1 MRDRRWVL
9 ITGMSGS
16 GKTLVSHIFEDLG
29 YFCVDNLPPRLLP
42 ALVDLSEE
50 HTERMR
56 HVALVIDTRC
66 GEMLAELLDNVR
78 RVAERG
84 VPVEIVFLDCTDDE
98 LVQRFRET
106 RRKHPLFHEHP
117 TILQSIRHERIM
129 LEELRASADRV
140 IDTSRLAPHELRVQI
155 ETEYALKAQTAGIAV
170 NVVSFG
176 FKYGVPPEADLVF
189 DVRFLANP
197 HYVDHLRALDGRNPR
212 IARYVFDDPLTGRFM
227 NKLRELIDFTLPEYI
242 REGKAYLTIAIGCT
256 GGRHRSV
263 VIAETIGGF
272 LRERAYRV
280 NVEHRDV
287 ERSVLEG

>member
-50 HTERMR
+50 HPERMR